1 MIDSGTVTQHLL
13 DHRRGDEEAL
23 DRLFPLIYDELRR
36 IAHRILRGERASH
49 TLSTTALVHECY
61 INMADR
67 SVCTFN
73 DRAHFLAV
81 AARAMRHLLIDHA
94 RRRNA
99 QKRGGVQ
106 HRVTLDDRMISVEE
120 QASDLIAVHHALDR
134 LSERSPRMGKVV
146 ECRFFGGLTIEE
158 TAEAVGTSKR
168 TVQRDWLRAR
178 AYLHH
183 LLHSEAPSA

>member
-1 MIDSGTVTQHLL
+1 MIDSGTVTQLLL
-13 DHRRGDEEAL
+13 DHRRGDDEAL

-36 IAHRILRGERASH
+36 MAHRILRGERAGH

-61 INMADR
+61 LNVADR
-67 SVCTFN
+67 TVCSFQ

-81 AARAMRHLLIDHA
+81 AARAMRHLLIDYA
-94 RRRNA
+94 RRRTA

-106 HRVTLDDRMISVEE
+106 HRVTLDDHMISVDE
-120 QASDLIAVHHALDR
+120 QAADLMAVHHALDE
-134 LSERSPRMGKVV
+134 LSSRSPRMGKVV

-158 TAEAVGTSKR
+158 TARAVGISKR
-168 TVQRDWLRAR
+168 TVQRDWKRAR

-183 LLHSEAPSA
+183 LLRAEA